1 MIASLI
7 TNNIV
12 DEHVD
17 SEHVLKES
25 KTATLFQTPEYL
37 SGWSLFFLPDKNE
50 ILKIIV
56 TENEKPIGI
65 GIFRRQNNRLTFL
78 GTDQIGD
85 NHDLVTD
92 FGDIVAVLGKEQT
105 VWQEIIKEAK
115 AHGIQEMVLD
125 YVREFS
131 PSFEVLKALGF
142 VVSEMIDHGQPDPAP
157 FIDLPKIFDEYLL
170 KLKRKERHEFKRKL
184 RRLESETYQIV
195 VSQNPNLDIDEF
207 IRLHKASTGDKD
219 RFMTKKMEGFFKQI
233 VRVLSPKGLI
243 DLLFMQIDGKNVS
256 SIISF
261 VWQNEYWLY
270 NSGFD
275 RDYTNLAVGFLL
287 KALSVKY
294 AIAKGYKRYNFLRG
308 NERYKYDLGAKDERL
323 YKMKINF

>member
-1 MIASLI
+1 
-7 TNNIV
+7 
-12 DEHVD
+12 
-17 SEHVLKES
+17 
-25 KTATLFQTPEYL
+25 
-37 SGWSLFFLPDKNE
+37 
-50 ILKIIV
+50 
-56 TENEKPIGI
+56 
-65 GIFRRQNNRLTFL
+65 
-78 GTDQIGD
+78 
-85 NHDLVTD
+85 
-92 FGDIVAVLGKEQT
+92 
-105 VWQEIIKEAK
+105 
-115 AHGIQEMVLD
+115 
-125 YVREFS
+125 
-131 PSFEVLKALGF
+131 
-142 VVSEMIDHGQPDPAP
+142 
-157 FIDLPKIFDEYLL
+157 L